1 MRKFH
6 EENSSREIP
15 NNALILWQQMRGL
28 LTEKTDLEF
37 LAEEAPSEPS
47 DDYKVRPSAY
57 KKKSFYTGK
66 KEKRLEKCESE
77 TTDDE
82 VDDEWDFTEE
92 MAKCEL
98 KGGRD
103 HFHSHWGSSGEES
116 FIAAPAL
123 LKPIPKLGRLL
134 SQVDFDAA
142 VAEAIRQ

>member
-1 MRKFH
+1 M
-6 EENSSREIP
+6 
-15 NNALILWQQMRGL
+15 
-28 LTEKTDLEF
+28 DLEF
-37 LAEEAPSEPS
+37 LVEEAPSEPS